1 MKMYVSGFSEAGV
14 RVHVRT
20 ERSFRNT
27 LGASLDV
34 QCGMVAG
41 AEVEVNGAWTIL
53 DSPLLEA
60 DVPLDPLGPT
70 FQVDRFQVLVVGGRA
85 AIDGLL
91 GEDNGAYY
99 LELLAGNRIWLNSAP
114 SDFKSCLG
122 KRVWVTGSVD
132 DPPFMIGVID

>member
-1 MKMYVSGFSEAGV
+1 M
-14 RVHVRT
+14 HVRT

-53 DSPLLEA
+53 DSPLLDT
-60 DVPLDPLGPT
+60 DVALDPVRPT
-70 FQVDRFQVLVVGGRA
+70 FEVRRFQVLVVGGRA

-91 GEDNGAYY
+91 GEENGTYY
-99 LELLAGNRIWLNSAP
+99 VEPLDGELIWLDAAP
-114 SDFKSCLG
+114 SDFSSCLG
-122 KRVWVTGSVD
+122 KRVWVTGSMD

>member
-1 MKMYVSGFSEAGV
+1 
-14 RVHVRT
+14 VRT
-20 ERSFRNT
+20 ERSFQNT

-53 DSPLLEA
+53 DSPLLET

-85 AIDGLL
+85 AIDGILAE
-91 GEDNGAYY
+91 EDGTYY
-99 LELLAGNRIWLNSAP
+99 VELLDGDLVWLDSAP
-114 SDFKSCLG
+114 SDFQACLG
-122 KRVWVTGSVD
+122 KRVWVTGSMD